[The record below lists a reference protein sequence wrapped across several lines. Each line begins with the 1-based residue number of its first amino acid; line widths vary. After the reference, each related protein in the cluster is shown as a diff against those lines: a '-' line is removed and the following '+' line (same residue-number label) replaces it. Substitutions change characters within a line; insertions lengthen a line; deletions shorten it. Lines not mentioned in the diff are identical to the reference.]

1 MADRNVFLD
10 TQMLSYLVESEYTTY
25 LTDGHGWCSMN
36 NSRGWL
42 QLDLGETFE
51 ICGVATQGGTMP
63 LHQDATFKL
72 MYSNGTEQWRW
83 YLDTDGSGMVMFTNF
98 DLFC

>member
-1 MADRNVFLD
+1 MF
-10 TQMLSYLVESEYTTY
+10 SHSEESNYSRARY
-25 LTDGHGWCSMN
+25 GRLNLTDGHGWCSRN
-36 NSRGWL
+36 DSWVGWL

-51 ICGVATQGGTMP
+51 ICGVATQGGTRP

-83 YLDTDGSGMVMFTNF
+83 YLDTNGSGMVMFTNF
-98 DLFC
+98 DLLC